1 MCRFDSLNINH
12 WTRRANQIITP
23 TVDCVERSGGSDQ
36 ELHAMCLLIFK
47 GGANKSPHLAATAT
61 LFGFLAGH
69 FYHLK

>member
-1 MCRFDSLNINH
+1 
-12 WTRRANQIITP
+12 
-23 TVDCVERSGGSDQ
+23 
-36 ELHAMCLLIFK
+36 MCLLIFK